1 MKDKEKILDRIRKLS
16 RMAEDTSSLNEAE
29 IAGKR
34 LAALMA
40 KYDISNA
47 DLYLSED
54 SCADITYDVFDE
66 DKFCYKTTNKHW
78 SQNVIIKVA
87 RQFDCQV
94 RFNRLPNRKFGYKVM
109 GYTADVTATISFA
122 KSILHTIWGQ
132 GTIHLAA
139 TKGDRSTSAQVA
151 RASFSTGFINGV
163 VDAMRKEKESH
174 IEAGSSL
181 VVVKKEN
188 IAKVFGDVSYG
199 RATKV
204 RRNVD
209 SYSAGYTE
217 GKQYKNQKLV
227 K

>member
-16 RMAEDTSSLNEAE
+16 RMAEDTSSLNEAA
-29 IAGKR
+29 IAAKR

-40 KYDISNA
+40 KYDISNT
-47 DLYLSED
+47 DLYMSED

-78 SQNVIIKVA
+78 THNVIIKVA
-87 RQFDCQV
+87 RQFDCHV
-94 RFNRLPNRKFGYKVM
+94 LFNRLPNKKFGYKIM
-109 GYTADVTATISFA
+109 GYTADVEATISFA
-122 KSILHTIWGQ
+122 KSILHTIWNQ
-132 GTIHLAA
+132 GTVHLAA

-151 RASFSTGFINGV
+151 RASFSTGFITGV
-163 VDAMRKEKESH
+163 IDAMRKERESH

-181 VVVKKEN
+181 VVVKQQN
-188 IAKVFGDVSYG
+188 IAKVFGEISY
-199 RATKV
+199 RKATNVK
-204 RRNVD
+204 RNTD